1 MVRNKISR
9 AIVKRRDTITRSND
23 LNVAYRPCLIDEV
36 LGNDTNKK
44 IIKNALD
51 TGKVPRTQLFTG
63 DAGCGKTTAA
73 RIIALGL
80 NCEVKGISSEP
91 CLECSSCKS
100 ILEGNSLDIRE
111 INVGQSGGKAYV
123 DSIISD
129 LPMSPFNTRFKVLIF
144 DEAHELTTAAK
155 DLLLKPIESGYEHV
169 YFIFCTNQPEKL
181 KSKRKDAG
189 EAFLDRCS
197 TLNFGRVSADDIK
210 YLLNTISEFEGHSP
224 NSDVINLIAEEAKG
238 VPRSSIMWLNQVI
251 IEGSWS
257 IEAARDI
264 CKVLAEDEEP
274 IVIELCRAINKADWK
289 GAVAITSD
297 IKTIPIETL
306 RIYVT
311 RYFVSCLTKSTT
323 LMEGRKYSRILD
335 VLMEPIYEQGKLAD
349 YKWLNYVFK
358 AIEVVVNHTR
368 RGDV

>member
-1 MVRNKISR
+1 MVKKKVSR

-36 LGNDTNKK
+36 LGNETNKK

-73 RIIALGL
+73 KIIALGL
-80 NCEVKGISSEP
+80 NCEVKGVGSEP
-91 CLECSSCKS
+91 CLECPSCKS
-100 ILEGNSLDIRE
+100 ILEGSSLDVRE
-111 INVGQSGGKAYV
+111 INVGQSGGKAHV
-123 DSIISD
+123 DALIND
-129 LPMSPFNTRFKVLIF
+129 LPMSPFNTRYKVLIF

-181 KSKRKDAG
+181 RSKTKDAG

-197 TLNFGRVSADDIK
+197 ILNFGRVTLDDIR

-224 NSDVINLIAEEAKG
+224 NSEVIDLISEESKG
-238 VPRSSIMWLNQVI
+238 VPRSAIMWLNQVI
-251 IEGSWS
+251 IEGSWT
-257 IEAARDI
+257 IEAAREI
-264 CKVLAEDEEP
+264 CKVLSDEEEP
-274 IVIELCRAINKADWK
+274 LVIELCRALNKADWK
-289 GAVAITSD
+289 EAVRITSS

-306 RIYVT
+306 RIYVS
-311 RYFVSCLTKSTT
+311 RYFVSCLSRSQT
-323 LMEGRKYSRILD
+323 LLEGAKYSRILD
-335 VLMEPIYEQGKLAD
+335 VLLAPIYEQGKLAE
-349 YKWLNYVFK
+349 YKWLNYLFK
-358 AIEVVVNHTR
+358 VVEIVVKHSR
-368 RGDV
+368 VS